1 VAGGRVE
8 FFSDSSGQGRIYEG
22 SVTADGEGWF
32 SWNGNPIGP
41 NLTATVTDPE
51 GNTSEFSA
59 PVSISGVE
67 GKDRSVPRAFS
78 PSQNF
83 PNPFNGIT
91 TIRFQVPEPGRVV
104 LRVFDVRGREV
115 ARILDG
121 KRGPGEYEVT
131 FNASGFG
138 SGIYY
143 VRMETGENRAV
154 RKMVFL
160 E

>member
-1 VAGGRVE
+1 
-8 FFSDSSGQGRIYEG
+8 
-22 SVTADGEGWF
+22 
-32 SWNGNPIGP
+32 
-41 NLTATVTDPE
+41 
-51 GNTSEFSA
+51 
-59 PVSISGVE
+59 VE

-78 PSQNF
+78 LSQNF